1 MRDSQY
7 FKFFCRK
14 PYSPQHQT
22 VSAQYLDGVDPH
34 SSHQFFYFMIPRSHQ
49 VDQPLFSC
57 FRVQPFYQLWT
68 LSGDTPVALAGLT
81 ALAQVAS
88 KSQQCG
94 SAHIA
99 GVCPQRNGLYN
110 IGSAPDASSNYQR
123 YIVADA
129 FVTQTLV
136 NSRQGKL
143 YGNSHIVPDPG
154 GSSACATA
162 ETVDGNDVG
171 AAFAIPLAIAA
182 ILCTAATLTIT
193 GFLYSEASFRE
204 KTS

>member
-68 LSGDTPVALAGLT
+68 LSGDAPVALTGLT

-110 IGSAPDASSNYQR
+110 IGSAPDASSDYQR

-129 FVTQTLV
+129 ADADQQP
-136 NSRQGKL
+136 QGQAL
-143 YGNSHIVPDPG
+143 WEFPHYP
-154 GSSACATA
+154 
-162 ETVDGNDVG
+162 
-171 AAFAIPLAIAA
+171 
-182 ILCTAATLTIT
+182 
-193 GFLYSEASFRE
+193 
-204 KTS
+204 